1 MPKLTGKIKPFREPA
16 KTRSFAGLPSPA
28 ITRVERRIKA
38 MIKRFSLLATA
49 GDKVF
54 KKLTEVYAAPTMEVI
69 AAQQRTKPEI
79 LCPITPAP

>member
-1 MPKLTGKIKPFREPA
+1 
-16 KTRSFAGLPSPA
+16 
-28 ITRVERRIKA
+28 

-49 GDKVF
+49 GNNVF

-69 AAQQRTKPEI
+69 AAQQSTRPEI